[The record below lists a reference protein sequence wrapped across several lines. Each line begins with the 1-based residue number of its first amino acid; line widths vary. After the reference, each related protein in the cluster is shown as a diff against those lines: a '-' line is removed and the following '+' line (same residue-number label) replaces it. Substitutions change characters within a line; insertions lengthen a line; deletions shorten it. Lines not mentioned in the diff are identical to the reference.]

1 VRVAFDE
8 NTPRAVAHALRI
20 LAEADA
26 IGSPEP
32 MEVLHALNF
41 VEKGTPDGT
50 LIQAV
55 ADGTHTK
62 AVLITTDKAMR
73 TRQHE
78 RAAFVDT
85 GCIGIVL
92 RGHWNYA
99 SLWDRARLSLL
110 WWTLMGRT
118 GEGSRAW
125 LAVAVPVVGEAETAT
140 AVLRKAAC
148 ERGGRDAARTPL
160 TGTRSRDST
169 LRCPPWG

>member
-32 MEVLHALNF
+32 MEVLHALDF
-41 VEKGTPDGT
+41 VGKGTPDVT

-55 ADGTHTK
+55 ADGTHAK
-62 AVLITTDKAMR
+62 AVLITSDKAMR

-92 RGHWNYA
+92 RGQWNHA

-110 WWTLMGRT
+110 WWT
-118 GEGSRAW
+118 AW
-125 LAVAVPVVGEAETAT
+125 VTQ
-140 AVLRKAAC
+140 
-148 ERGGRDAARTPL
+148 ARTAPPGSLWQCPWSERPKPL
-160 TGTRSRDST
+160 KAF
-169 LRCPPWG
+169 